1 MLPVGH
7 THDFDD
13 AGLFGHIQPR
23 IKSVTTTG
31 LFDVIAQLKSI
42 WSPLCLLLVV
52 TESDSLS
59 LTEHCWQVQA
69 SKAGQRSTCTDDTR
83 RSHLRLD
90 QQTSPMEGRLIH
102 SALFL
107 RCSIQWKHNGCSPER
122 STDKLPFHCA
132 LATSNCGRPEVS
144 PLLRTGCS
152 RTWLHCTDIPTQL
165 VSYSLAIPRTVVS
178 VCGSR
183 STSQQPHSGTVRTEL
198 MGSPSISQQGES
210 IS

>member
-1 MLPVGH
+1 LVSTLGTPSTAVRLHVSADNAWSENKNIWIFALMCLLVHFGWFMEIVIGMLPVGH

-90 QQTSPMEGRLIH
+90 QQTSTMKGRLIPTLGCRT
-102 SALFL
+102 SDEWVQMRRSL
-107 RCSIQWKHNGCSPER
+107 RYKCETQM
-122 STDKLPFHCA
+122 
-132 LATSNCGRPEVS
+132 
-144 PLLRTGCS
+144 S
-152 RTWLHCTDIPTQL
+152 RVFNHAKP
-165 VSYSLAIPRTVVS
+165 PR
-178 VCGSR
+178 
-183 STSQQPHSGTVRTEL
+183 
-198 MGSPSISQQGES
+198 
-210 IS
+210 